1 LVSLVLTT
9 SVMETRMRK
18 KKSNQAQELKR
29 TQKSLSLVTNLFGV
43 IPDLGEDLG
52 AVWFMAKCAT
62 LCLRLVV
69 RIEELTLGRK
79 VRQSVAS

>member
-1 LVSLVLTT
+1 VANDESGP
-9 SVMETRMRK
+9 
-18 KKSNQAQELKR
+18 AQEGKDGPRKSKDGPRKSKANVRLQDPR
-29 TQKSLSLVTNLFGV
+29 TY
-43 IPDLGEDLG
+43 LGP
-52 AVWFMAKCAT
+52 VWFVANCVT

>member
-1 LVSLVLTT
+1 MLL
-9 SVMETRMRK
+9 
-18 KKSNQAQELKR
+18 
-29 TQKSLSLVTNLFGV
+29 
-43 IPDLGEDLG
+43 EDLG
-52 AVWFMAKCAT
+52 AVWFVAKCVT